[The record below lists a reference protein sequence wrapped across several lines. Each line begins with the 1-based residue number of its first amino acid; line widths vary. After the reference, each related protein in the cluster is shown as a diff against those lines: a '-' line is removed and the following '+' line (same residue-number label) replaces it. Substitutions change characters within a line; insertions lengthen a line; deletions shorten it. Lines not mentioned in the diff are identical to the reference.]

1 VYQPVSAAALRALR
15 GLESCAV
22 ANAIE
27 TFDVRLRNEG
37 FTNGRIRCLF
47 EALPS
52 VVGYVVTARI
62 RCSTP
67 PPVGHAYLD
76 RTDWW
81 SYIKTVPA
89 PRIVVVEDIDD
100 RPGLGAFVGEVHAN
114 ILRALECEAVVTNGS
129 VRDVPAVQKAG
140 LQLFAGGVSPSHAY
154 VHMVDFG
161 QPVTVAGLAVDP
173 GTLLFGDRH
182 GVVSIPPGLAESLPA
197 KVADMRAKE
206 REVIEISREQNLSI
220 DRLRAAVK
228 GIERWRC

>member
-1 VYQPVSAAALRALR
+1 VSQPVSAAALQALR
-15 GLESCAV
+15 RLDSCAV

-37 FTNGRIRCLF
+37 FTDGRIRCMF

-52 VVGYVVTARI
+52 VVGYAVTARI

-81 SYIKTVPA
+81 TYIQKVPA
-89 PRIVVVEDIDD
+89 PRIVVVEDIDE

-114 ILRALECEAVVTNGS
+114 ILRAIECEAVVTNGS
-129 VRDVPAVQKAG
+129 VRDLPAVRECG
-140 LQLFAGGVSPSHAY
+140 LQLFAGSVSPSHAF

-161 QPVTVAGLAVDP
+161 QPVSVGGLAVES
-173 GTLLFGDRH
+173 GALLLGDRH
-182 GVVSIPPGLAESLPA
+182 GVVLIPPGLAESLPA
-197 KVADMRAKE
+197 KVVDMRAKE
-206 REVIEISREQNLSI
+206 REVIEISREKNLSI